1 MLILATIAG
10 VWLAYQLW
18 IVELILVMALILAG
32 TFNPLIEWMEKRGL
46 RRIYALVLFFVAL
59 SVVAALLLFLTI
71 PPLIEQLTQMV
82 QNAPATRTRLI
93 ALLSERSFTMPLAHV
108 VQGAGLE
115 QTFTHIESYLLGYS
129 SQAVR
134 VVGYGA
140 TTLVLS
146 FYLLA
151 DGKRAQGVV
160 YAIVPRD
167 YHMRLARILQNM
179 ETIVGGYMRGQLI
192 TSAAIGVFTFLL
204 LVICRVPNALSLA
217 LFAAV
222 VDVIPFIGGL
232 MVIIPAV
239 LSALPRGLPVAGV
252 VLVALLVYMEFESR
266 ILVPRVYGQVLRLS
280 STVVILALVAG
291 GTLMGVMGALLA
303 LPIAAGLLMILEELR
318 VEMPG
323 DDSVDR
329 SERARHA
336 KTEATYEQM
345 SAGATAPEAG
355 QIAKN
360 LAHDIRDAIERLFT
374 INLPAAR
381 EIIVVNDGSRDATRS
396 VLDALGQRPD
406 LTVVHSDQNRGKG
419 HAVRL
424 GLSGSRHHHRHSG
437 RRPRTGTRRNWLTSS
452 LR

>member
-1 MLILATIAG
+1 MKAPAEGTSVVRFEIAPRSIVLILATIAL
-10 VWLAYQLW
+10 VWLAYHLW
-18 IVELILVMALILAG
+18 IVELILIMALILAG
-32 TFNPLIEWMEKRGL
+32 TFNPTIEWMEKRGL
-46 RRIYALVLFFVAL
+46 RRVYALILLFVAL
-59 SVVAALLLFLTI
+59 SVVAALLLILTI

-93 ALLSERSFTMPLAHV
+93 ALLSERSVTMPLAHMV
-108 VQGAGLE
+108 ESAELA
-115 QTFTHIESYLLGYS
+115 QTFTGIETYLLGYKY
-129 SQAVR
+129 QAVR

-160 YAIVPRD
+160 YALVPRH

-192 TSAAIGVFTFLL
+192 TSAVIGIFTFLL
-204 LVICRVPNALSLA
+204 LVVLSVPNALPLS

-232 MVIIPAV
+232 MVIVPAV
-239 LSALPRGLPVAGV
+239 FSALPAGLPVAGV
-252 VLVALLVYMEFESR
+252 VLVALSLYMEFESR
-266 ILVPRVYGQVLRLS
+266 VLVPRVYGRVLRLS

-291 GTLMGVMGALLA
+291 GILMGIMGALLA
-303 LPIAAGLLMILEELR
+303 LPIAAGLLMVLEELR

-329 SERARHA
+329 SERARYA

-345 SAGATAPEAG
+345 SAGTTAPEAG
-355 QIAKN
+355 QIAKH
-360 LAHDIRDAIERLFT
+360 LAHDIRDAAIVD
-374 INLPAAR
+374 AAKQ
-381 EIIVVNDGSRDATRS
+381 A
-396 VLDALGQRPD
+396 
-406 LTVVHSDQNRGKG
+406 KG
-419 HAVRL
+419 AAE
-424 GLSGSRHHHRHSG
+424 
-437 RRPRTGTRRNWLTSS
+437 
-452 LR
+452 